1 MYTSSFVF
9 PASTWNFCMLKPFQ
23 KTLMRPKRESE
34 WFDDSKNDVER
45 EWCDFL
51 QKISRSTN
59 RKCSW
64 TGFRFGHWAGTSNVI
79 PTLIGHTMMF
89 TAPWSKSNKENTW
102 SIVFFS
108 SHSCDFGPVSCWVEQ
123 VGMSYTPLAR
133 QGHDSCLAWQK
144 NAEQQSF
151 GVVVNSGHPLTFCP
165 MRLRWWLGEDFVW
178 SQFWMKWLT
187 CKVGNSNFLS
197 RVAPWTANHIYWW
210 QVESLKL
217 RSFMTELL

>member
-9 PASTWNFCMLKPFQ
+9 PASTWNFCILKSFQ

-51 QKISRSTN
+51 PKIFRSTN

-79 PTLIGHTMMF
+79 PTLIGHMMMF

-102 SIVFFS
+102 SIAFFFS
-108 SHSCDFGPVSCWVEQ
+108 SHSWDFGPVSRWVEQ

-144 NAEQQSF
+144 MLSSRALEWS
-151 GVVVNSGHPLTFCP
+151 LTQVAHWHFAQWGWDGDLV
-165 MRLRWWLGEDFVW
+165 RIFL

-197 RVAPWTANHIYWW
+197 RVAPWMANHIYWW